1 MTVFW
6 VYAVLIIALAL
17 SFVLFPLLRRNTD
30 TSRIIDAEDRQEQN
44 IKIFKERLA
53 ELEKELAA
61 GVLDNQ
67 AFTALKTELE
77 LGLLDDVDSVNT
89 AQSSA
94 AANETLSASVQGK
107 PYRLISA
114 LLTLATIG
122 FSLALYFKI
131 GAYDDQKQLES
142 MRFAPAEIAQA
153 REAAESGNMGSLVD
167 QLYSKL
173 KTSPDNV
180 EGWMLLSRTAMNME
194 NYGLA
199 AEGFQ
204 TVVTSLEKRGEDA
217 SAVYGLL
224 AQARYFESGGMSIV
238 AQAAVSQAL
247 SKNPNEVNA
256 IGLKAIHAFDQKK
269 YGQAADLWERLLSIA
284 PEHPARGSIEAG
296 IARAKAMAGMSSM
309 PKVATS
315 EEPTD
320 NAETNQFGAASI
332 TVSVELEEEFLSE
345 VSPSDTVFVF
355 ARAVS
360 GPPMPLAASKHMV
373 SELPLSLVLDDS
385 KSMSPQLRLS
395 SANEVRVMARV
406 SKSGQPI
413 AQPGDI
419 ETQAVIVSTRT
430 NARANLVLDQKVSN

>member
-1 MTVFW
+1 MTAFW

-17 SFVLFPLLRRNTD
+17 IFVLFPLLRKNTD
-30 TSRIIDAEDRQEQN
+30 TSMIIDAEDRQEQN

-67 AFTALKTELE
+67 TFTALKAELE
-77 LGLLDDVDSVNT
+77 LGLLDDVDSGNA
-89 AQSSA
+89 AQASGA
-94 AANETLSASVQGK
+94 GKETLSVSGQK
-107 PYRLISA
+107 PYRLMSA

-153 REAAESGNMGSLVD
+153 REAAESGDMGSLVD

-224 AQARYFESGGMSIV
+224 AQARYFESGGMSIA

-247 SKNPNEVNA
+247 SKDPNEVNA
-256 IGLKAIHAFDQKK
+256 IGLKAIHAFDQKN
-269 YGQAADLWERLLSIA
+269 YGQAAGLWESLLTIA

-296 IARAKAMAGMSSM
+296 IARARAMAGMPSM
-309 PKVATS
+309 PMVARS
-315 EEPTD
+315 DEPTD
-320 NAETNQFGAASI
+320 NAETNQLGAASI
-332 TVSVELEEEFLSE
+332 NVSVALGEAFLSDL
-345 VSPSDTVFVF
+345 SPSDTVFVF

-419 ETQAVIVSTRT
+419 ETQAVVVSTRA
-430 NARANLVLDQKVSN
+430 NASANLVLDQKVSN